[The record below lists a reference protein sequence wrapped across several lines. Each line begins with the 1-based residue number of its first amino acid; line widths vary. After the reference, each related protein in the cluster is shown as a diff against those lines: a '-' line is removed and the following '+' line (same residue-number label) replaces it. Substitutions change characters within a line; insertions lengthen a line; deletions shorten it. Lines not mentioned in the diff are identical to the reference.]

1 MAQQLATPEEL
12 ASILQSDLDASTAN
26 LLLDMA
32 TGIVQSACGE
42 LLIETTVTELV
53 DITQQTR
60 WLSLSNKPVTAV
72 ATVELDGT
80 ALVEGT
86 DWALRLQKLWRSAGW
101 MQTWDP
107 PSQVEVTYTYGY
119 PTGSQYLQLA
129 RSVTL
134 SLAQAGYGNPGQ
146 VSSEAIDDYRVSYA
160 DALARMELTE
170 PMRMALINA
179 YGSPAVVTV
188 SEVE

>member
-1 MAQQLATPEEL
+1 MAQQLATPAEL
-12 ASILQSDLDASTAN
+12 NAVLQTTVDTTTAN
-26 LLLDMA
+26 LLLELA
-32 TGIVQSACGE
+32 TGIVQAACGQ
-42 LLIETTVTELV
+42 LLIETDVTGELV
-53 DITQQTR
+53 DITCQTY
-60 WLSLSNKPVTAV
+60 WLELANKPVTSV

-80 ALVEGT
+80 AVT
-86 DWALRLQKLWRSAGW
+86 DWTLRKQKLFRPGGW
-101 MQTWDP
+101 LLSLSP
-107 PSQVEVTYTYGY
+107 PSQAEVSYTYGY

-146 VSSEAIDDYRVSYA
+146 VKGEAIDDYKVTYA
-160 DALARMELTE
+160 EALARMELTE
-170 PMRMALINA
+170 PMRMALVNA

>member
-12 ASILQSDLDASTAN
+12 ASVLQADLDAATAN
-26 LLLDMA
+26 LLLEMA
-32 TGIVQSACGE
+32 TGIVQAACGH
-42 LLIETTVTELV
+42 LLIEATVAELV
-53 DITQQTR
+53 DITRQSF
-60 WLSLSNKPVTAV
+60 WLELANKPVTAV
-72 ATVELDGT
+72 ASVELDGT
-80 ALVEGT
+80 AIT
-86 DWALRLQKLWRSAGW
+86 DWSLRKQKLWRTGGW
-101 MQTWDP
+101 LQSYSP
-107 PSQVEVTYTYGY
+107 PSQAEVTYTYGY

-146 VSSEAIDDYRVSYA
+146 VKGEKIDDYQVTYA
-160 DALARMELTE
+160 DALARMELTDA
-170 PMRMALINA
+170 MRTALVNA